1 MGLTTAD
8 LIVLDL
14 DCTAKEDVIKTL
26 AQKMVTAGIVE
37 DYDKFLTSLFEREE
51 IAATTVGYDIGLPH
65 GKAATVKKGAIAFAT
80 LKKPV
85 VWNLEND
92 EKVKTIFMLAIPESE
107 KGTTHVNILVDLSKK
122 ILDNNFRDQLTKI
135 KDVDKIVELIN
146 K

>member
-37 DYDKFLTSLFEREE
+37 DYDEFLTSLFEREE

-65 GKAATVKKGAIAFAT
+65 GKAATVKKDAIAFAT

>member
-37 DYDKFLTSLFEREE
+37 DYDEFLASLFEREE

-85 VWNLEND
+85 V
-92 EKVKTIFMLAIPESE
+92 
-107 KGTTHVNILVDLSKK
+107 
-122 ILDNNFRDQLTKI
+122 
-135 KDVDKIVELIN
+135 
-146 K
+146 